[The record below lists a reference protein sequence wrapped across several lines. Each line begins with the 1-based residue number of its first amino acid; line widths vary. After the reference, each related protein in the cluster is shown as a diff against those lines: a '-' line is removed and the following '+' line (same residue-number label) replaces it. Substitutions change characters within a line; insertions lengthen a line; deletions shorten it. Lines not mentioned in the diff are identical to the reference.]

1 MKSSFLLMLVLG
13 LFALSCVASA
23 QRRFD
28 LEEKDTIRRT
38 LDFSSGNGMKILEVD
53 NVNGRIRVTGYD
65 GPGVEMVANTTI
77 RAKSQTTLQM
87 AKQEVKLDITDKADT
102 INIYVDQPGHERSTL
117 SSSHSRWSNRGYEVT
132 FDFDIRVPRRAEIHL
147 WTVNGGPIEIQDVTG
162 DFNVNNI
169 NGAIEMRNVSGSGR
183 AHTINGPVNVAF
195 AENPKEDS
203 HFGSLNGDIDATFRP
218 DLSADLR
225 FKTFNGGVYTDFPV
239 TTLPSAPDTLR
250 QNGKLVL
257 RNEFSNVRIG
267 KGGPT
272 LEFDGFN
279 GNVRIRQGK

>member
-1 MKSSFLLMLVLG
+1 MKRSFLLMLVPG
-13 LFALSCVASA
+13 LVAISCMASA
-23 QRRFD
+23 QRRFG
-28 LEEKDTIRRT
+28 LEESDTIRRT
-38 LDFSSGNGMKILEVD
+38 LDFSPGNGRKILEVD

-65 GPGVEMVANTTI
+65 GPTVEMVANTTI
-77 RAKSQTTLQM
+77 RAQSQTTLQM

-102 INIYVDQPGHERSTL
+102 INVYVDQPGHERSTR
-117 SSSHSRWSNRGYEVT
+117 SSSRSHWTNRGYEVS
-132 FDFDIRVPRRAEIHL
+132 FDFDIRVPRQAEIHL
-147 WTVNGGPIEIQDVTG
+147 WTVNGGPIEIQDVAG
-162 DFNVNNI
+162 DFDVNNI

-203 HFGSLNGDIDATFRP
+203 HFGSLNGDIDATFRA

-239 TTLPSAPDTLR
+239 ATIPAVPDTLR
-250 QNGKLVL
+250 QNGKLVV
-257 RNEFSNVRIG
+257 RNQFSNVRIG
-267 KGGPT
+267 KGGPI

>member
-1 MKSSFLLMLVLG
+1 MKSALLLMLVPG
-13 LFALSCVASA
+13 LVAMNCVASA
-23 QRRFD
+23 QRHFD
-28 LEEKDTIRRT
+28 IEEMDTIRRT
-38 LDFSSGNGMKILEVD
+38 LDFSPGNGPKILEVD

-65 GPGVEMVANTTI
+65 GPSVEMVANTTI
-77 RAKSQTTLQM
+77 RAQSQTSLQL
-87 AKQEVKLDITDKADT
+87 ARQEVKLDISDKADS
-102 INIYVDQPGHERSTL
+102 INIYVDQPGHERSSI
-117 SSSHSRWSNRGYEVT
+117 SSRSRWSNRGYEVT

-147 WTVNGGPIEIQDVTG
+147 WTVNGGPIEVEDVAG

-169 NGAIEMRNVSGSGR
+169 NGPIAMRNVSGSGR
-183 AHTINGPVNVAF
+183 AHTINGPVNLAF
-195 AENPKEDS
+195 AENPKQDS

-239 TTLPSAPDTLR
+239 TTLPAAPDALR

-257 RNEFSNVRIG
+257 RNEFSNARIG